1 MVRYNS
7 CFGNGAGNRQERSD
21 TNYHEKP
28 VKTLLTTGWWC
39 GNIVKVGG
47 RNAGRK

>member
-1 MVRYNS
+1 MVRCNS
-7 CFGNGAGNRQERSD
+7 CLGNEAEKQTETKD

-28 VKTLLTTGWWC
+28 VKTLLTTGCWC

>member
-1 MVRYNS
+1 MIRCNS
-7 CFGNGAGNRQERSD
+7 CLGNETEKQTKRSD
-21 TNYHEKP
+21 ANYHEKP
-28 VKTLLTTGWWC
+28 VKTLLTTVWRC